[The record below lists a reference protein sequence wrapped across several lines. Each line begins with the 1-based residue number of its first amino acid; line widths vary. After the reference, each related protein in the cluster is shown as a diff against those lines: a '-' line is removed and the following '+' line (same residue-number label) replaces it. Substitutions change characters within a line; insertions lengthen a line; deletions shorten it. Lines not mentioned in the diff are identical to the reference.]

1 MANGRIYLK
10 GLYAARK
17 NSGLTQKELAPMC
30 GIPRSSFSKYERCGS
45 TCPSHLVPK
54 IAEVLGVSLTFLQNG
69 PPASFRLPVR
79 DVGVQPIR
87 DVADNSVPAVEA
99 SEGEKD
105 PTKDVDAL
113 IKLANEYNAL
123 KAEVKAWREWAAT
136 MPTNKKKE
144 QK

>member
-17 NSGLTQKELAPMC
+17 NAGLTQKDAAPMC
-30 GIPRSSFSKYERCGS
+30 GIPRSSFSEYERCTMS
-45 TCPSHLVPK
+45 CPAHLAPK
-54 IAEVLGVSLTFLQNG
+54 IAEALGVSLTFLMNG

-87 DVADNSVPAVEA
+87 EEVITPVPAEA

-105 PTKDVDAL
+105 PTRDVDAL
-113 IKLANEYNAL
+113 VKLANEYNAL
-123 KAEVKAWREWAAT
+123 KAEVKAWREWAAA
-136 MPTNKKKE
+136 MPRKGGEK
-144 QK
+144 